1 MCSIIFG
8 QRWSRERS
16 ALLVKRE
23 TLGKLVPYCLINLIE
38 QHILG
43 TWYVPGLISEER
55 TAGKEG
61 DKGSCQVLLIHVQA
75 TGDLTEQF
83 WCGDGVK
90 LK

>member
-23 TLGKLVPYCLINLIE
+23 TLGKLVPYCLINFE
-38 QHILG
+38 QHILS
-43 TWYVPGLISEER
+43 TWYVPSLISEER

-75 TGDLTEQF
+75 TGGLTEQF
-83 WCGDGVK
+83 QCGGRVK